1 MKAERS
7 SEDNDGH
14 QVRATIGLAGGCAL
28 QRRSVRHRASSDS
41 SAAATRPERWA
52 LRPHRSRRDSADYP
66 KASSNRSLGSPRRRV
81 ARSMVCSGVNFRAL
95 ASFTGRH
102 QLGHVVRIDHEFLGR
117 SVMEDLIC
125 LDCPLQRDHLGV

>member
-1 MKAERS
+1 MMAIKSARQS
-7 SEDNDGH
+7 ASPADARCSADQSGIGLHPTSAQLQPAPKDGH
-14 QVRATIGLAGGCAL
+14 CVRIVRAGIPRTIRRLHRIEALVARGG
-28 QRRSVRHRASSDS
+28 
-41 SAAATRPERWA
+41 
-52 LRPHRSRRDSADYP
+52 
-66 KASSNRSLGSPRRRV
+66 RV